1 MKETSK
7 RNISLIIVILI
18 FGVALVVFFSLSWPN
33 LTKVFDLNSQLNETK
48 KEYTNQS
55 QAVQLAKSVI
65 EQYKNLNDVNQA
77 VSLIMPKTDELY
89 NVIVQLNKI
98 SESSG
103 LSIQDLSLKEE
114 NSSAT
119 QKQQGLIKPAKILTL
134 NITLLGNYESFKTWL
149 EAIETNMRLMDIKSI
164 SFSGTTLSEKTT
176 TSNFFTFKVSLDIY
190 YQL

>member
-65 EQYKNLNDVNQA
+65 EQYKNLRNFVR
-77 VSLIMPKTDELY
+77 
-89 NVIVQLNKI
+89 
-98 SESSG
+98 
-103 LSIQDLSLKEE
+103 
-114 NSSAT
+114 
-119 QKQQGLIKPAKILTL
+119 IKKM
-134 NITLLGNYESFKTWL
+134 F
-149 EAIETNMRLMDIKSI
+149 
-164 SFSGTTLSEKTT
+164 
-176 TSNFFTFKVSLDIY
+176 NF
-190 YQL
+190 